1 MPERVLVTGASG
13 FVGGHL
19 MTRLAAEPSVAVR
32 GAVRKKLQGDD
43 SRRIAVGEINGDTDW
58 SEALKGQHAI
68 VHTAAR
74 AHIMD
79 DEAADPLTEFRSVNV
94 AGTLNLARQAAA
106 AGVERFV
113 FISSIKVNG
122 EHTTSGQCFTADDV
136 PAPEDPYGISKRE
149 AEEGLQHIA
158 EETGLEVVIIRPP
171 LVYGQGVKGNFAN
184 MTKLIVKGI
193 PLPLGAIH
201 NNRSLVALD
210 NLMDLIINCI
220 DNPAAANQV
229 FLVSDGEDLS
239 TSELLRCV
247 GKAMG
252 QPARLLPVPAELLQ
266 FGAMVL
272 GKKAMAQRLLG
283 SLQVDISK
291 TRELLGWE
299 PPVSVDE
306 GLRRCFKINQ
316 DG

>member
-43 SRRIAVGEINGDTDW
+43 SRRIAVGEINGHTDW

-79 DEAADPLTEFRSVNV
+79 DVAADPLTEFRSVNV

-122 EHTTSGQCFTADDV
+122 EQTTSGKCFTADDV

-158 EETGLEVVIIRPP
+158 EETGLEVVIVRPP

-184 MTKLIVKGI
+184 MIKLIAKGF